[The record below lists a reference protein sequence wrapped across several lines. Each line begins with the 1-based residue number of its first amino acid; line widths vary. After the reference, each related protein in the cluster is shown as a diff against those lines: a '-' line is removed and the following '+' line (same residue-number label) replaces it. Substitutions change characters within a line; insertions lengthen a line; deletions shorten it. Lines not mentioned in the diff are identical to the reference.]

1 MHSFLQGAYR
11 DDDCKPVVLNV
22 VREAESRVAG
32 SNFME
37 YLPMGGMKAFTDLSV
52 QLAFGEDAVPI
63 KEGRVAAVQTLSGTG
78 IVSDCAK
85 VSTSMKEIDSK
96 LSLWCVH
103 SRKSATGVTW

>member
-1 MHSFLQGAYR
+1 MQGAYR

-52 QLAFGEDAVPI
+52 QLAFGEDAKPI
-63 KEGRVAAVQTLSGTG
+63 QEGRVAAVQSLSGTG
-78 IVSDCAK
+78 APQSAEVYKCQGPDECS
-85 VSTSMKEIDSK
+85 
-96 LSLWCVH
+96 SLILQLPAY
-103 SRKSATGVTW
+103 KPGQPLL

>member
-1 MHSFLQGAYR
+1 MYGFLQGAYR

-52 QLAFGEDAVPI
+52 QLAFGEDATPI
-63 KEGRVAAVQTLSGTG
+63 KEGRVAAVQSLSGTG
-78 IVSDCAK
+78 ITSDCTK
-85 VSTSMKEIDSK
+85 LFTSMKENDSK
-96 LSLWCVH
+96 L
-103 SRKSATGVTW
+103 APGVCICISPLLV

>member
-1 MHSFLQGAYR
+1 MYGFLQGAYR

-52 QLAFGEDAVPI
+52 QLAFGEDATPI
-63 KEGRVAAVQTLSGTG
+63 KEGRVAAVQSLSGTG
-78 IVSDCAK
+78 ITPDCTNLF
-85 VSTSMKEIDSK
+85 TSMKENDSK
-96 LSLWCVH
+96 L
-103 SRKSATGVTW
+103 APGVCICICPLLV